1 MQLKS
6 SLIIAATLF
15 AAVTSAAPDFC
26 TPGYQPIQDSNL
38 KLDLTKLSSPEG
50 FQIITEASTPPT
62 TTKTEVKINL
72 CGPLNQPEGAN
83 QDYCRTGAYV
93 CRRVINVKDGNE
105 RVTEVQEI
113 AGEIEGSVLDSSLT
127 LPENEKDLSK
137 NGVQYVITLKGG
149 KVLDT
154 PQSTKITMECD
165 ANGDKNADPPVKP
178 TVNSYTNGVLDLY
191 WKTPFACATTE
202 QIPSQPDNGGDGNS
216 GNGGGGGGMSGAG
229 IFFLI
234 VGILVALYF
243 IGGAF
248 YNYKQYNARGLDLIP
263 HRDFWLDLPYLI
275 KVSLAGIYEIG
286 RMPTNKESFLYYPQD
301 LFSHL
306 MESISSRRRAGDGYV
321 SV

>member
-6 SLIIAATLF
+6 SFIIAASLF
-15 AAVTSAAPDFC
+15 AVIASAAPDFC

-38 KLDLTKLSSPEG
+38 KLDLSKLSRPEG
-50 FQIITEASTPPT
+50 IQILTEMSTPPT
-62 TTKTEVKINL
+62 TTKTEVKVNL
-72 CGPLNQPEGAN
+72 CGPLNRPEGAD
-83 QDYCRTGAYV
+83 QDYCKAGAYV

-105 RVTEVQEI
+105 RVTEVQDI
-113 AGEIEGSVLDSSLT
+113 AGEIEGSSLDSLLT

-165 ANGDKNADPPVKP
+165 ANGDKNADPPTKP

-202 QIPSQPDNGGDGNS
+202 QIPNQPDNGGNDNAGS
-216 GNGGGGGGMSGAG
+216 GGGGMSGVG

-234 VGILVALYF
+234 VGLLIAFYF

-275 KVSLAGIYEIG
+275 K
-286 RMPTNKESFLYYPQD
+286 D

-321 SV
+321 AV

>member
-6 SLIIAATLF
+6 SLIIAASLF
-15 AAVTSAAPDFC
+15 AVITSAAPEFC
-26 TPGYQPIQDSNL
+26 TPGYQPVQDSNL
-38 KLDLTKLSSPEG
+38 KLDLTKLSRPEG
-50 FQIITEASTPPT
+50 FQILNEVSTPPT
-62 TTKTEVKINL
+62 KTRTEVKVNL
-72 CGPLNQPEGAN
+72 CGALSRPEGAD
-83 QDYCRTGAYV
+83 QDNCRAGTYV
-93 CRRVINVKDGNE
+93 CRRVINVKDDNE

-113 AGEIEGSVLDSSLT
+113 AGEIEGSVLDSAIT

-137 NGVQYVITLKGG
+137 NGVQYIITLKGG

-165 ANGDKNADPPVKP
+165 ANGDKNADPAAKLVA
-178 TVNSYTNGVLDLY
+178 NSYTNGVLELY
-191 WKTPFACATTE
+191 WKTPYACASTE
-202 QIPSQPDNGGDGNS
+202 QTPDKPSDGGNS
-216 GNGGGGGGMSGAG
+216 NGGNGGGGGGMSGVG

-234 VGILVALYF
+234 VGILIALYF

-275 KVSLAGIYEIG
+275 K
-286 RMPTNKESFLYYPQD
+286 D

-306 MESISSRRRAGDGYV
+306 MESISARRRGGDGYV
-321 SV
+321 AV

>member
-6 SLIIAATLF
+6 SFIIAATLF

-26 TPGYQPIQDSNL
+26 TPGYQPIQDSNM
-38 KLDLTKLSSPEG
+38 KLDLTKLSRPEG
-50 FQIITEASTPPT
+50 FQVLTEASTPPT

-72 CGPLNQPEGAN
+72 CGPLNRPEDAN
-83 QDYCRTGAYV
+83 QDYCRAGAYV

-165 ANGDKNADPPVKP
+165 ANGDKNADPPAKP

-202 QIPSQPDNGGDGNS
+202 QVPTPPDNGGNDNPGN
-216 GNGGGGGGMSGAG
+216 GGGGMSGAG

-275 KVSLAGIYEIG
+275 K
-286 RMPTNKESFLYYPQD
+286 D